1 MAVLIEAI
9 SVVIKRSS
17 IDKKFPG
24 GWDAFVQEVP
34 NQTLCTDG
42 KLVRVGFM
50 TPDDVGQ
57 YVKSLES
64 NGIYYLKNDEACD
77 LVVADMLKGFPVK
90 CDWAKYSEVPFGDD
104 NLRKIKICQGVED
117 DDETIFFPDGW
128 EFENSISF
136 NESSAFIPDEEIEER
151 LDFLKKAE
159 NGVNV
164 YLDKK
169 TGKEIFIS
177 ENNEIKIMTSQEI
190 HDFGIEIASGL
201 LEKEGYEIQTVN
213 NELGLDPQIIAKK
226 ENQSAYIAIRT
237 GCYPG
242 EGQLEESD
250 HSKMKVLAELEGAV
264 PFFVSVGIANS
275 DSKTEEG
282 MSIPVR
288 GAGFNAKWSGLIKIT

>member
-1 MAVLIEAI
+1 MAVLIEAT
-9 SVVIKRSS
+9 SVVIRRSS

-34 NQTLCTDG
+34 NQTMCTDG

-57 YVKSLES
+57 YVNSLES
-64 NGIYYLKNDEACD
+64 NGLIYLKNDEACD

-90 CDWAKYSEVPFGDD
+90 CDWAKYSKVPFGGD
-104 NLRKIKICQGVED
+104 NSKIIRICQEVED
-117 DDETIFFPDGW
+117 DDETIFFPDVW
-128 EFENSISF
+128 EFEGSISDKG
-136 NESSAFIPDEEIEER
+136 SSAFIPNEEIEER

-169 TGKEIFIS
+169 TGKEIFVS
-177 ENNEIKIMTSQEI
+177 ENDDVKIMTSHEI

-201 LEKEGYEIQTVN
+201 LEKDGYEIQSVN
-213 NELGLDPQIIAKK
+213 NELGLNPQIIAKK

-250 HSKMKVLAELEGAV
+250 HSKMKDLAELNGAV

-275 DSKTEEG
+275 DTKTG
-282 MSIPVR
+282 MSIPVK
-288 GAGFNAKWSGLIKIT
+288 GAGFNAKCSGLIKIT